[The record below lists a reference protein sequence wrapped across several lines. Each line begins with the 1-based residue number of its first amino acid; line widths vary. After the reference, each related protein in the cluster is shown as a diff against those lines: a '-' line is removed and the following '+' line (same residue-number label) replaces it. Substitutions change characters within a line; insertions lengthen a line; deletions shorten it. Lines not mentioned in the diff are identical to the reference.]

1 MVGEG
6 DSVGD
11 GDSVGVLLF
20 EGLGEGDSEAGAYG
34 LGLGLAA
41 VAGKVASSAET
52 PSSVTVVTA
61 IRILWSYQ
69 TFPQM
74 PSVLPVSTR
83 TASRS
88 VMQPSQAEQIVE
100 LLREKRIM
108 AHVQPKGLQSAAI
121 RVVLP
126 GGREAI
132 WDGDAAA
139 GLEAQVM
146 ADGMLVGFVPLIEG
160 SENFDVV
167 QSAEAIAAADYG

>member
-1 MVGEG
+1 
-6 DSVGD
+6 
-11 GDSVGVLLF
+11 
-20 EGLGEGDSEAGAYG
+20 
-34 LGLGLAA
+34 
-41 VAGKVASSAET
+41 
-52 PSSVTVVTA
+52 
-61 IRILWSYQ
+61 
-69 TFPQM
+69 
-74 PSVLPVSTR
+74 
-83 TASRS
+83 
-88 VMQPSQAEQIVE
+88 MQPSQAEQIVE

-108 AHVQPKGLQSAAI
+108 AHVQPKGLQNAAI

-160 SENFDVV
+160 SENFDAV